1 MARTVSC
8 RSLHSNLWC
17 VDLYP
22 LCCLITINVSII
34 HILIQNRGRKG
45 ERSAF
50 IKIIKAFPEP
60 LPQHTSTQ
68 GLAGQTWVLCPARE
82 TANLKG
88 WVLGGRGLRS
98 AHHPI
103 LYNPQTENEF
113 YIFKGLGQGGG
124 GRKSKEYVT
133 RGKITWRFPLGSQSL
148 NFTILPFTGKFVN
161 PCFRLPLPGHT
172 AVLNKIGILAVGR
185 REERLQSRE
194 LSVPTPYARS
204 HMPSLHLGI

>member
-34 HILIQNRGRKG
+34 HILIQNRGGKG

-124 GRKSKEYVT
+124 GGEEVKRICHEGKNYTEVSSWLTKPKFYYLALYRK
-133 RGKITWRFPLGSQSL
+133 ICQPLL
-148 NFTILPFTGKFVN
+148 
-161 PCFRLPLPGHT
+161 
-172 AVLNKIGILAVGR
+172 
-185 REERLQSRE
+185 
-194 LSVPTPYARS
+194 
-204 HMPSLHLGI
+204 